1 MDSYLQKWGAKLN
14 GPSTDAVE
22 EMGTPTYAGLAGT
35 PTYSEWNATAQR
47 PDTSSTLGSEFVP
60 STKGKGRKNDH
71 AVDRRQRSF
80 GGSNATKESF
90 HSKDSKASRK
100 QPKRGRTLVEYSQ
113 QAKERRQG
121 EEEDDRD
128 YF

>member
-1 MDSYLQKWGAKLN
+1 MDSYLQKWGTKLN
-14 GPSTDAVE
+14 GPSTDAAE
-22 EMGTPTYAGLAGT
+22 ELGTPTYAGLAGT

-47 PDTSSTLGSEFVP
+47 PDTSSTLGSELVP
-60 STKGKGRKNDH
+60 SAKGKGRKNGL
-71 AVDRRQRSF
+71 AGDRRQKSF
-80 GGSNATKESF
+80 GGGNATKESF
-90 HSKDSKASRK
+90 YSKDSKASRK

-113 QAKERRQG
+113 QAKGRGQG

>member
-1 MDSYLQKWGAKLN
+1 MDGYLQKWGAKLN
-14 GPSTDAVE
+14 RPSTDAVE
-22 EMGTPTYAGLAGT
+22 ELGTPAYAGSAGT
-35 PTYSEWNATAQR
+35 PTYSEWNANAQR

-60 STKGKGRKNDH
+60 STKGKGRKNGLTG
-71 AVDRRQRSF
+71 DRRQKSF

-90 HSKDSKASRK
+90 YSKDSKASRK

-121 EEEDDRD
+121 EEDDRD